1 MTYEDIEMVARK
13 KLDINFKDR
22 SLTAEEEQEYIDTY
36 INEFIISLQFENYT
50 IQRGLTYEKVS

>member
-22 SLTAEEEQEYIDTY
+22 SLTAEEEQEYLSIY
-36 INEFIISLQFENYT
+36 INEAIISLRFENYT
-50 IQRGLTYEKVS
+50 IQSCLVYEKIS